1 MVELAALT
9 QYGLPL
15 LFLYILAQQAGLPLP
30 AFPILIAAGG
40 MGSGIGFPIEVTLI
54 AALAAL
60 IADATWYWVGTVV
73 GRRVL
78 RTLCRISMSPDSCVR
93 RTEST
98 FTRWGA
104 RSLLIAR
111 FVPAYSYVAPPLAGI
126 ARTPVAEFLLWDGMG
141 ALLWAGSAVFLGW
154 VFRDAVGGILAAL
167 AGFGRWGAVLV
178 VGALLAYIGY
188 RWWRRIRFMRQLR
201 MERLSVAQL
210 KELIDSGEAPVI
222 LDVRSQAARNS
233 GVIPGAIGAYGS
245 ELDQVI
251 PILLERS
258 GEVVVYCSCPNE
270 ASAAVVARDLMRRGM
285 KRVRPLH
292 GGIDEWQLAGFPVA
306 TPVVTVPSAARSAA
320 ASVSGQARTAAR

>member
-1 MVELAALT
+1 MIELAALT

-15 LFLYILAQQAGLPLP
+15 LFLYILAQQAGMPVP
-30 AFPILIAAGG
+30 AIPVLIAAGAVG
-40 MGSGIGFPIEVTLI
+40 GSIAFPIEVTLI

-60 IADATWYWVGTVV
+60 LADAGWFWIGTVV

-78 RTLCRISMSPDSCVR
+78 KTLCRISISPDSCVR

-98 FTRWGA
+98 FTKWGP

-111 FVPAYSYVAPPLAGI
+111 FVPAYSIMAPPLAGI
-126 ARTPVAEFLLWDGMG
+126 AHTPVAVFLLWDGLG

-154 VFRDAVGGILAAL
+154 LFRDAVGGILKVLASLGRWGIVLLLAAL
-167 AGFGRWGAVLV
+167 A
-178 VGALLAYIGY
+178 AYVGY
-188 RWWRRIRFMRQLR
+188 RWWRRVRFMRQLR

-210 KELIDSGEAPVI
+210 KELIDSGAAPVI
-222 LDVRSQAARNS
+222 LDVRNQTQRNE
-233 GVIPGAIGAYGS
+233 GVIPGAIGAFGS
-245 ELDQVI
+245 ELDHVI

-292 GGIDEWQLAGFPVA
+292 GGIDEWQLAGFPVD
-306 TPVVTVPSAARSAA
+306 TPGTQAQLAPAKTA
-320 ASVSGQARTAAR
+320 AS

>member
-1 MVELAALT
+1 MMALAALT

-15 LFLYILAQQAGLPLP
+15 LFLYVLAQQAGLPLP
-30 AFPILIAAGG
+30 AMPVLIAAGG
-40 MGSGIGFPIEVTLI
+40 MGSSIGFPIEVTLT
-54 AALAAL
+54 AALAAV
-60 IADATWYWVGTVV
+60 IADSVWYWIGTVV

-126 ARTPVAEFLLWDGMG
+126 ARTPVAEFLFWDGMG
-141 ALLWAGSAVFLGW
+141 ALLWAGSAVFIGW
-154 VFRDAVGGILAAL
+154 VFRDAVGGILATL
-167 AGFGRWGAVLV
+167 ASLGHWGVLLLV
-178 VGALLAYIGY
+178 AALLAYIGY

-210 KELIDSGEAPVI
+210 KELIDSGVAPVI

-306 TPVVTVPSAARSAA
+306 TPALTVPAAARPGAA
-320 ASVSGQARTAAR
+320 TTSGPARTAAR

>member
-1 MVELAALT
+1 MIDLTALT

-15 LFLYILAQQAGLPLP
+15 LFLYILGQQAGLPLP
-30 AFPILIAAGG
+30 AIPVLIAAGG
-40 MGSGIGFPIEVTLI
+40 MGSSVGFPIEVTLT
-54 AALAAL
+54 AALAAM
-60 IADATWYWVGTVV
+60 IADAGWYWIGTVA

-78 RTLCRISMSPDSCVR
+78 RTLCRISISPDSCVR

-104 RSLLIAR
+104 PSLLIAR

-126 ARTPVAEFLLWDGMG
+126 AHTPVATFLMWDGLG
-141 ALLWAGSAVFLGW
+141 ALLWAGSAVFVGW
-154 VFRDAVGGILAAL
+154 LFRDAVGGILSTL
-167 AGFGRWGAVLV
+167 AGLGRWGVLL
-178 VGALLAYIGY
+178 LLAALVAYIAY

-210 KELIDSGEAPVI
+210 KKLIDDGDAPVI
-222 LDVRSQAARNS
+222 LDVRSQAQRNS
-233 GVIPGAIGAYGS
+233 GVIPGAVGAYGS

-306 TPVVTVPSAARSAA
+306 TPTPTVATPARPDGAA
-320 ASVSGQARTAAR
+320 ASGHAHTAAH